1 MAGAGGGGGGGG
13 GGGRKFE
20 KTVFENAHG
29 WQIKWRRQQQHQ
41 ASNEQEE
48 EEEEEEEEEAQT
60 ESGLQPTATRA
71 TPPQPVCEICTVN
84 YQNSALILSDPT
96 PKGHLNQGPN
106 PVYCIRT
113 LLQSGSNP
121 C

>member
-1 MAGAGGGGGGGG
+1 M
-13 GGGRKFE
+13 
-20 KTVFENAHG
+20 FENAHG

-48 EEEEEEEEEAQT
+48 EEEGEEEEEEEAQT
-60 ESGLQPTATRA
+60 ESGLQPTATR
-71 TPPQPVCEICTVN
+71 TIPPVCEICTVN

-96 PKGHLNQGPN
+96 PKGPQPSL
-106 PVYCIRT
+106 CIRT